1 MEKNSTN
8 QKIDNDLI
16 NRKRVFIED
25 AQKYYNGKVFVPDDF
40 EKIDL
45 VWKGGMR
52 LKMEII
58 DLYNGKR
65 EKLNKTFIRED
76 GEPED
81 GEYKLSVHVWILNNR
96 GEILIQKRNENL
108 KRNPGKWA
116 FTGGIVDSGET
127 SVEGAIRE
135 SKEELGID
143 IDKNKI
149 ERIGEWYGSSLK
161 DLTNEI
167 AKLSKWAKETWIS
180 SGRYEICLLFIYL
193 KMGVDKQKIY
203 VL

>member
-1 MEKNSTN
+1 
-8 QKIDNDLI
+8 
-16 NRKRVFIED
+16 
-25 AQKYYNGKVFVPDDF
+25 
-40 EKIDL
+40 
-45 VWKGGMR
+45 
-52 LKMEII
+52 MEII

-149 ERIGEWYGSSLK
+149 ELLLSCKREHGFVDVWLVKDNIEINNLVLQKSEVSEAKWVSIEELK
-161 DLTNEI
+161 RLIDDEQFVKSVDLYYDLFV
-167 AKLSKWAKETWIS
+167 KL
-180 SGRYEICLLFIYL
+180 L
-193 KMGVDKQKIY
+193 KKCHNVAIK
-203 VL
+203 